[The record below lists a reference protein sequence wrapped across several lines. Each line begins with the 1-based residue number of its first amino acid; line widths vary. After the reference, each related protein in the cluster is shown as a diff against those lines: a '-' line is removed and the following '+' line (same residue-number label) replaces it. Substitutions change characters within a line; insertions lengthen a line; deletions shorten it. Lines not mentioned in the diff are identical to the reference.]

1 MYNDVRP
8 LLHIHHNNS
17 CSQLG
22 QSDKGANKSL
32 AVVAAFCILSI
43 SRPDNCLV
51 SKNVYYCHM
60 KYDV

>member
-1 MYNDVRP
+1 MTYDLCYIYTITILALNLD
-8 LLHIHHNNS
+8 S
-17 CSQLG
+17 

-32 AVVAAFCILSI
+32 AVVAALCILSI